1 MYANYTANLLAIV
14 MSKGPAVPVQSS
26 RAIEFRPS
34 SKTKKTHIHL
44 TFEPTNII
52 PKTPSLPDRDE
63 TCSFLKK
70 TVENL
75 TF

>member
-34 SKTKKTHIHL
+34 SKTKKTQIHI
-44 TFEPTNII
+44 
-52 PKTPSLPDRDE
+52 
-63 TCSFLKK
+63 
-70 TVENL
+70 
-75 TF
+75 

>member
-1 MYANYTANLLAIV
+1 
-14 MSKGPAVPVQSS
+14 MSKDLLYLSNHPGP
-26 RAIEFRPS
+26 AIEFRPS

-52 PKTPSLPDRDE
+52 PKTPSLPDRDK

-70 TVENL
+70 TIEKL
-75 TF
+75 TL